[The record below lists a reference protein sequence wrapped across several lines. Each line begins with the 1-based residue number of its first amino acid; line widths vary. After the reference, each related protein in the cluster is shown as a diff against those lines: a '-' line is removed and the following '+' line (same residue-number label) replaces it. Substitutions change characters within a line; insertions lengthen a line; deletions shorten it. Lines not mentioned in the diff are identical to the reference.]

1 MFDASRSKL
10 PQPLQASNGLNFMRR
25 RNFFMSILTLCA
37 LALSGW
43 SGVLAATFCP
53 YAARANAAAS
63 LKTDAHASCHAQ
75 SGGTAA
81 HTQSSSHEAMGDM
94 EAMTPNEGESPAAS
108 AQVVES
114 CRPCCISHGNLPTA
128 PVGARES
135 QQNGREAKHTVSQ
148 EVKTVTSPPRFIP
161 AVVPTQGSPPGQLTR
176 RHLLLSIF
184 II

>member
-1 MFDASRSKL
+1 
-10 PQPLQASNGLNFMRR
+10 MRR
-25 RNFFMSILTLCA
+25 RNFFISILLLCA

-53 YAARANAAAS
+53 YAARAAAAS
-63 LKTDAHASCHAQ
+63 LKTDEHASCHAQ
-75 SGGTAA
+75 SDGTAA
-81 HTQSSSHEAMGDM
+81 HNQSAGHEAMGDM

-108 AQVVES
+108 AQLVES

-128 PVGARES
+128 PTGARES
-135 QQNGREAKHTVSQ
+135 QQNGREAKHTASQ
-148 EVKTVTSPPRFIP
+148 DAKTITSPLRFTP

-176 RHLLLSIF
+176 RHLLLSVF

>member
-1 MFDASRSKL
+1 
-10 PQPLQASNGLNFMRR
+10 LQASDGPNFMRR
-25 RNFFMSILTLCA
+25 RNFFISILTLCA
-37 LALSGW
+37 LTLSGW

-53 YAARANAAAS
+53 YAARTAAAS
-63 LKTDAHASCHAQ
+63 LKTAEHASCHAQ
-75 SGGTAA
+75 RGAA
-81 HTQSSSHEAMGDM
+81 DVNNSNSKHEAMGDM
-94 EAMTPNEGESPAAS
+94 EAMAPAEGESPAAS

-128 PVGARES
+128 PAGARES
-135 QQNGREAKHTVSQ
+135 QQNGREAKHTAAQ
-148 EVKTVTSPPRFIP
+148 ESKTITSPLRFTP